1 MGPILLCVLR
11 AGVASFPFAS
21 GGHAGKGGGAKL
33 EPMAL
38 QSEGRMWRTGA
49 ARWLAAAGLSI
60 LAGCANLGVSSVP
73 PAPWTYD
80 NLVAGTDRRTSE
92 RFSGG
97 DRHRAP
103 SVRPA
108 SLESTDD
115 SPILLPTPS
124 DESVDAVS
132 VDAGWTAASGRGYRR
147 RHRPRFASDSAVPH
161 ELDLASHP
169 LYVVEPPDVL
179 YIEAQQ
185 LLAGRPVL
193 GERLVRQDGT
203 ISLGYYGQIH
213 VAGLTL
219 EEIEEKIRRH
229 LSHYTQ
235 DPQVYV
241 DVASFNSKVYYV
253 LGQVQQTGRLPVTGK
268 ETVLDAI
275 TLAGGLTNYAK
286 VRELHVVRPSEEG
299 DRVLRVDYR
308 AIVDRGD
315 ARTNYQLMPGDRVV
329 VPGTKG
335 FRVSVF
341 FDNFLTP
348 IERVSS
354 LFSLY
359 RFTLD

>member
-1 MGPILLCVLR
+1 MGC
-11 AGVASFPFAS
+11 
-21 GGHAGKGGGAKL
+21 
-33 EPMAL
+33 
-38 QSEGRMWRTGA
+38 RTGA
-49 ARWLAAAGLSI
+49 STGCAVEQIKLREDAVRRRCPVLVGLLFAAGI
-60 LAGCANLGVSSVP
+60 AVCGGCANLGVSSAP
-73 PAPWTYD
+73 RLPWTYD
-80 NLVAGTDRRTSE
+80 NLVAGNVASTSHDGLS
-92 RFSGG
+92 RPGG
-97 DRHRAP
+97 QGKTQN
-103 SVRPA
+103 VRPA
-108 SLESTDD
+108 GLESADD
-115 SPILLPTPS
+115 NLILLPAPGGELADDSLAATQW
-124 DESVDAVS
+124 A
-132 VDAGWTAASGRGYRR
+132 AASGRRYRR
-147 RHRPRFASDSAVPH
+147 TQRPRFAAAAGVPH
-161 ELDLASHP
+161 ELDMASHP

-203 ISLGYYGQIH
+203 ISLGYYGQVH

-235 DPQVYV
+235 EPQVYV

-268 ETVLDAI
+268 ETVLDAL

-286 VRELHVVRPSEEG
+286 LRGVYVVRPSEEG
-299 DRVLRVDYR
+299 ERVLRVDYR

-315 ARTNYQLMPGDRVV
+315 VRTNYQLMPGDRVV
-329 VPGTKG
+329 VQGTKG
-335 FRVSVF
+335 FRTSVF